1 MTVLRFFVEST
12 FGRQRHLS
20 FLEDMGVGGR
30 IVGFHIE
37 NLYIFWYNVNR
48 QNYVFLTRETSENF
62 LHITPRIER
71 KKFYLPVNMS
81 KRTGKLMDLKNIIH
95 RFGVIF

>member
-12 FGRQRHLS
+12 FGRQRHS

-37 NLYIFWYNVNR
+37 NLYIFWYNVNI

-62 LHITPRIER
+62 LHITKED
-71 KKFYLPVNMS
+71 S
-81 KRTGKLMDLKNIIH
+81 DLSSFKCIAKELGS
-95 RFGVIF
+95 R